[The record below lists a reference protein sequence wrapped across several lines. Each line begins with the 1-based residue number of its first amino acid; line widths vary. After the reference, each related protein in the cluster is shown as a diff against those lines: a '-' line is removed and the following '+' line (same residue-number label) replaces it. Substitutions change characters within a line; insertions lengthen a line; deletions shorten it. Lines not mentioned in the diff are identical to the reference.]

1 MPPLLAVVPRPHSTP
16 PSDRKRVSYLFHPW
30 FGREIYRRGR
40 QLGRGVITWD
50 CLLEWESRRALEIPD
65 RMFDP
70 ARGEPIRIRELP
82 SVDQPR
88 RRPSTNKLTASD
100 ALPPTGKDPC
110 SKIIP
115 FATMGILVHRFDARV
130 WTDFAPQWFSP
141 NRTGSG
147 SPIVTDGHATP
158 SIRCSCS
165 KNSNATVARPSSP
178 ISRLG
183 RSPESTTV
191 ANSQWTPIAARP
203 RRGRLHQWQSDQMLP
218 WTRPPCGY
226 RADPDRPRDPAGVRV
241 DPTEAAL
248 VGDRFRWYADE
259 GISFMALVQRR
270 RDLGVRSPSG
280 NECGGMAEV
289 PRLWWSR
296 S

>member
-115 FATMGILVHRFDARV
+115 FATMGILVHRFDARG

-178 ISRLG
+178 ISHPRPIPRINCCCKFAADAHRG
-183 RSPESTTV
+183 ADATRAV
-191 ANSQWTPIAARP
+191 APMAKRP
-203 RRGRLHQWQSDQMLP
+203 DAPL
-218 WTRPPCGY
+218 
-226 RADPDRPRDPAGVRV
+226 DPTAVRV
-241 DPTEAAL
+241 P
-248 VGDRFRWYADE
+248 
-259 GISFMALVQRR
+259 
-270 RDLGVRSPSG
+270 
-280 NECGGMAEV
+280 
-289 PRLWWSR
+289 SR
-296 S
+296 SGSPPRSRRSSR